1 MSPSTMRSRW
11 RLEKHRPD
19 PGDVGNRG
27 VSHDGGMIE
36 VTRER
41 FEDLV
46 GEALDTIPEELAR
59 LMENVVVLVDDH
71 PPAGRRIRGL
81 YQGVP
86 LTQRGTRYSGMLPDR
101 IHIYR
106 FPIQRMSSSE
116 EDIIEQVR
124 ITVVHEVGHHFGIK
138 ESRLHELGYG

>member
-1 MSPSTMRSRW
+1 
-11 RLEKHRPD
+11 
-19 PGDVGNRG
+19 
-27 VSHDGGMIE
+27 MIE

-41 FEDLV
+41 FEELV
-46 GEALDTIPEELAR
+46 GDALDTIPEGFHR
-59 LMENVVVLVDDH
+59 LMENVVVLVEDH

-86 LTQRGTRYSGMLPDR
+86 LTKRGHRYAGHLPDT
-101 IHIYR
+101 IHLYR

-138 ESRLHELGYG
+138 ESRLRELGYG

>member
-1 MSPSTMRSRW
+1 MRSRW
-11 RLEKHRPD
+11 RLEKHRGD

-27 VSHDGGMIE
+27 VGDDGGMIE

-41 FEDLV
+41 FEELV
-46 GEALDTIPEELAR
+46 GDALDTIPEGFHR
-59 LMENVVVLVDDH
+59 LMENVVVLVEDR
-71 PPAGRRIRGL
+71 PPAGRAIRGL

-86 LTQRGTRYSGMLPDR
+86 LTKRGHRYAGYLPDT
-101 IHIYR
+101 IHLYR
-106 FPIQRMSSSE
+106 LPIQRMSHSE

-138 ESRLHELGYG
+138 ESRLRELGYG